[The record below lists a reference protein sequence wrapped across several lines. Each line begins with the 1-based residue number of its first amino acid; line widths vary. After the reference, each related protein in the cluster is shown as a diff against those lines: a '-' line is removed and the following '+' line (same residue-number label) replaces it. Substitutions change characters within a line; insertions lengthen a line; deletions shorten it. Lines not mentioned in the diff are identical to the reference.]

1 MKYNRK
7 VDTIS
12 KKRYAQSVT
21 RATKLKRILLKKAK
35 TALKNQTEAKEGIT
49 YESDIGLLNLHEN
62 VPIVV
67 LEDVN
72 QDPIT
77 VLFDL
82 ETGGF

>member
-21 RATKLKRILLKKAK
+21 RTTKLKRILLKKAK

>member
-49 YESDIGLLNLHEN
+49 YESDIGLLNLQEN

-72 QDPIT
+72 
-77 VLFDL
+77 
-82 ETGGF
+82 